1 MSKGRGYKDVLVI
14 NVCSW
19 LLAMEQGLAVA
30 VYCSDVSGAFDRV
43 SAARLGEK
51 LQRLGLHPGLLSL
64 LNSWLED
71 RVSEVVVGG
80 RSSQPEKLADSV
92 FQGTVLGSP
101 LWNVFYADARFAV
114 NNLGFKETV
123 FADDFNAWK
132 TFNPQ
137 ETCVQAHQQKAQRD
151 LHDWGWANQVLFD
164 PLKESFHT
172 LHRAFFAGEDFKI
185 LGVLFDPQLLM
196 HSACRTV
203 ATEAGRRLR
212 KLLRSR
218 QFFTTPELML
228 EFSGRNPSFQ
238 RAR

>member
-1 MSKGRGYKDVLVI
+1 MASLLVPWLKHVDAFGPHQYAYSKGRGYKDVLVI

-80 RSSQPEKLADSV
+80 RRSQPEKLADSI

-101 LWNVFYADARFAV
+101 LCNVFYADARFAV

-132 TFNPQ
+132 VFPGGTALDHMLD
-137 ETCVQAHQQKAQRD
+137 ECKACQAS
-151 LHDWGWANQVLFD
+151 LHAWGRANSVKFD
-164 PLKESFHT
+164 AGKECFHI
-172 LHRAFFAGEDFKI
+172 LHRSRSLGDDFLL
-185 LGVLFDPQLLM
+185 LGVLFDCELRM
-196 HSACRTV
+196 HSAASRV
-203 ATEAGRRLR
+203 AREAG
-212 KLLRSR
+212 
-218 QFFTTPELML
+218 
-228 EFSGRNPSFQ
+228 
-238 RAR
+238 